1 MPGILTSRISITKLK
16 QRKMKANK
24 LFGFL
29 MIVLGMTAI
38 SCGDDGNSI
47 TDLAGENEG
56 LSTLVAALERADLV
70 STLDG
75 DAAFTV
81 FAPTNAAF
89 DAFLEVNN
97 FSSLEDIPVDLLRNV
112 LLNHVV
118 AGTTRSGGLSNGYI
132 PTQATTAI
140 SSKNIDMYVST
151 DGGQVVLNGQSSV
164 TGADLEADNG
174 VVHIVNSVIVPA
186 TVTTFATTDPTFA
199 TLAAA
204 LTREADFTFA
214 ETLGGS
220 GSFTVFAPTND
231 AFGSLLGELGV
242 SALGDIPTE
251 TLAAVLSYHVVSGA
265 NVLAG
270 DLTDGQ
276 TVTPLAGGTFEID
289 LDSGAQIIDG
299 LDRVTNIVVTD
310 VQAANGVVHAVD
322 QVILPGE

>member
-1 MPGILTSRISITKLK
+1 
-16 QRKMKANK
+16 
-24 LFGFL
+24 
-29 MIVLGMTAI
+29 
-38 SCGDDGNSI
+38 
-47 TDLAGENEG
+47 
-56 LSTLVAALERADLV
+56 
-70 STLDG
+70 
-75 DAAFTV
+75 
-81 FAPTNAAF
+81 
-89 DAFLEVNN
+89 
-97 FSSLEDIPVDLLRNV
+97 
-112 LLNHVV
+112 VV

-151 DGGQVVLNGQSSV
+151 D
-164 TGADLEADNG
+164 A
-174 VVHIVNSVIVPA
+174 
-186 TVTTFATTDPTFA
+186 TFATTDPTFA

-251 TLAAVLSYHVVSGA
+251 TLAAVLSYHVV
-265 NVLAG
+265 
-270 DLTDGQ
+270 
-276 TVTPLAGGTFEID
+276 LAGGTFEID